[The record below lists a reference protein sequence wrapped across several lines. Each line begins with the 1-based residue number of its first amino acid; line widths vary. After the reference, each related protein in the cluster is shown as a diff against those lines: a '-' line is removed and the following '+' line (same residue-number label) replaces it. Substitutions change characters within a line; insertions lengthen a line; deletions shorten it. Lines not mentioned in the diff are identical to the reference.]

1 MKMSNYDNV
10 RSEHEIIMAEVIN
23 QTKRV
28 LEIEISQ
35 TAEVKKPEF
44 KDRFYLIYSPR
55 TVKIRPC
62 QSTKLNL
69 RIKVNLPD
77 RIEAGFG
84 LLPSIISS
92 SLTIENFERITN
104 KTKDK
109 FFELDLLNRN
119 FHNTIKIKKDQVFAY
134 MILRN
139 NTKEDT
145 IINKHIQL

>member
-1 MKMSNYDNV
+1 MSNYDNV

-44 KDRFYLIYSPR
+44 NDSFYLIYSPR

-134 MILRN
+134 MILKN

>member
-1 MKMSNYDNV
+1 MSNYDNV

-44 KDRFYLIYSPR
+44 NDSFYLIYSPR

>member
-1 MKMSNYDNV
+1 MSNYDNV

-44 KDRFYLIYSPR
+44 NDSFYLIYSPR
-55 TVKIRPC
+55 TVKIRQC

-92 SLTIENFERITN
+92 SLTIENFERITS

-119 FHNTIKIKKDQVFAY
+119 FHNTIKIKKDQAFAY

>member
-1 MKMSNYDNV
+1 MSNYDNV

-44 KDRFYLIYSPR
+44 NDSFYLIYSQR

>member
-1 MKMSNYDNV
+1 MSNYDNV

-44 KDRFYLIYSPR
+44 NDSFYLIYSPR

-119 FHNTIKIKKDQVFAY
+119 FHNTIKIKKDQAFAY

>member
-1 MKMSNYDNV
+1 MSNYDNV

-28 LEIEISQ
+28 LETEISQ

-44 KDRFYLIYSPR
+44 KDSFYLIYSPR